1 MNFSDILCNEGFSFG
16 QSYTSKMPGPSLAFF
31 GCILSYS
38 LLLLHCTSL
47 SQDGQILLQIKK
59 VDWRDRH
66 NTKALSDC
74 NESHQNPG
82 SFPHGLFR
90 CKRFRKLN
98 LSENQF
104 AGRLP
109 RGSFLHGLFHCKRL
123 QKLDFSSNGFAGK
136 LPSRICELSDLREL
150 KLANNVFSGSI
161 PPAFGMLPKLKAL
174 FLNKNKLNGKF
185 NVLQN
190 LKSLAIFWIDSN
202 PLLPGA
208 VPRWIGDS
216 RQPWQLGLENC
227 KLVVGIPYFFG
238 NLTQLQRLYLSHN
251 RLWGNIPT
259 SLMELSSLKQLALNY
274 NNVSGE
280 IPDNIHQ
287 LRSLTTLDL
296 SHNGLS
302 GRIPSELQWPSLV
315 FDISYNN
322 LSGLIPD
329 VLDTDAYKDFLL
341 PNPRLCESKV
351 IGSGGAEKVYKVIM
365 QNGQAIAIRKIWN
378 RGKATGNFKRNGE
391 HEENKIGEV
400 EVDILGLICHTNIFK
415 LLCFISSEESDFK
428 LLVYEFMPNDSLF
441 DSLHGNAGIEMP
453 LQWSMCYKIAL
464 GAAPIGRANDW
475 AHRPSGFQLEGF
487 LPERVS
493 AGNVPTRF
501 LPARAV

>member
-1 MNFSDILCNEGFSFG
+1 MPLKCGRDTFNTVTKENLTGTLISGNLTSSICGIPNLTVLILQHNAFS
-16 QSYTSKMPGPSLAFF
+16 
-31 GCILSYS
+31 
-38 LLLLHCTSL
+38 
-47 SQDGQILLQIKK
+47 
-59 VDWRDRH
+59 
-66 NTKALSDC
+66 
-74 NESHQNPG
+74 G

-302 GRIPSELQWPSLV
+302 GRIPSELQWPS
-315 FDISYNN
+315 
-322 LSGLIPD
+322 G
-329 VLDTDAYKDFLL
+329 
-341 PNPRLCESKV
+341 
-351 IGSGGAEKVYKVIM
+351 IGDRWMVVHDQWMAELKHCGA
-365 QNGQAIAIRKIWN
+365 WWCC
-378 RGKATGNFKRNGE
+378 T
-391 HEENKIGEV
+391 V
-400 EVDILGLICHTNIFK
+400 ELTV
-415 LLCFISSEESDFK
+415 
-428 LLVYEFMPNDSLF
+428 SL
-441 DSLHGNAGIEMP
+441 
-453 LQWSMCYKIAL
+453 
-464 GAAPIGRANDW
+464 
-475 AHRPSGFQLEGF
+475 
-487 LPERVS
+487 
-493 AGNVPTRF
+493 
-501 LPARAV
+501 